1 MDTGRLGGIRDR
13 IISSGNM
20 KENLKNEKLK
30 ENLILSHIIIKPD
43 YREWIFTVVRDEEQY
58 HSMTTPINLQG

>member
-30 ENLILSHIIIKPD
+30 ENLILSHIIIKSE
-43 YREWIFTVVRDEEQY
+43 YSE
-58 HSMTTPINLQG
+58 